1 MMYTPDKMST
11 QHSVARLPWRACDP
25 ISRQG
30 TSQLEDT
37 TTSNIP
43 PQVYDDDD
51 WMADGSNP
59 PGWTGQGLFILTKIF
74 LHAWLMVDGSGG
86 FSMHSVDGNGYG

>member
-37 TTSNIP
+37 TTSSIP

-59 PGWTGQGLFILTKIF
+59 PGWTGQGLFIVTKIF
-74 LHAWLMVDGSGG
+74 LHA
-86 FSMHSVDGNGYG
+86 